1 MVPFCSE
8 EGTASIRIMKM
19 KKWMIALP
27 FRRQF
32 VMACL
37 WALVVLSA
45 IFIVKAVFSSDY
57 AADSIYLSI
66 SLNSPEDG
74 VAALYYDVGKGFN
87 DDHVVFVSI
96 RGGGRVYDYLFKIPN
111 QTIYNLR
118 WNLLLATHRVISF
131 HNMEILDGFRRPIK
145 RLSLSQL
152 EPLHQIRTFALSD
165 AKADF
170 QVQEGANDPQIKI
183 RLDSPLS
190 VKRFS
195 SLFLFV
201 GGLFLEFLGLFLS
214 ACLLIY
220 IWFRQKDK
228 VIATVIVITLVFFG
242 WRCWSQYNDAR
253 SLFLQVAMSSSVDSI
268 AQVFYDLG
276 RGLNEN
282 QSQQMHTTRREDL
295 RQYRFKLPNK
305 KIYDLR
311 FDPMVTGGKVR
322 IGEIR
327 VTDAYGNL
335 LREIPLRQ
343 LKPLDQI
350 RTINYKDDGV
360 EIVVPEGANDPKIA
374 IPLKDALNF
383 ENKLPFPRARWFLS
397 LMAELVLC
405 VLFAF
410 VFIWAWRR
418 WRNLCLAG
426 HGD

>member
-1 MVPFCSE
+1 
-8 EGTASIRIMKM
+8 
-19 KKWMIALP
+19 MIALP

-45 IFIVKAVFSSDY
+45 IFIVRTVFSRDY
-57 AADSIYLSI
+57 DADSIYLSV

-87 DDHVVFVSI
+87 DNHVVFVSI
-96 RGGGRVYDYLFKIPN
+96 RGGGEVYDYLFKMPN
-111 QTIYNLR
+111 RTIYNLR
-118 WNLLLATHRVISF
+118 WNLPFLTNDAISF
-131 HNMEILDGFRRPIK
+131 RKMEILDGFRRPIK
-145 RLSLSQL
+145 RLSLSRL

-183 RLDSPLS
+183 RLESPLS
-190 VKRFS
+190 VKRLS

-220 IWFRQKDK
+220 IWFRQRDK
-228 VIATVIVITLVFFG
+228 VIATVIVISLVFFG
-242 WRCWSQYNDAR
+242 WRCWSQYDDAM
-253 SLFLQVAMSSSVDSI
+253 SLFLQVAMSSSVDST
-268 AQVFYDLG
+268 AQVYYDLG
-276 RGLNEN
+276 QGLNEN

-311 FDPMVTGGKVR
+311 FDPIMKGGKVR

-335 LREIPLRQ
+335 LRDIPLRQ
-343 LKPLDQI
+343 LKLIAPF
-350 RTINYKDDGV
+350 RTIYYEDDGM
-360 EIVVPEGANDPKIA
+360 EIVFPEDAEDPQIA
-374 IPLKDALNF
+374 IPLKGALNF
-383 ENKLPFPRARWFLS
+383 EDKLPFPMVRWLLE
-397 LMAELVLC
+397 LMAELVLS

-410 VFIWAWRR
+410 IFIWAWRR
-418 WRNLCLAG
+418 WRNLFLEG
-426 HGD
+426 LDSPFVGRGIQP

>member
-1 MVPFCSE
+1 
-8 EGTASIRIMKM
+8 
-19 KKWMIALP
+19 MIALP

-45 IFIVKAVFSSDY
+45 IFIVRAVFSRDY
-57 AADSIYLSI
+57 NADSIYLSV
-66 SLNSPEDG
+66 SLNSPQDG

-87 DDHVVFVSI
+87 DNHVVFVSI
-96 RGGGRVYDYLFKIPN
+96 RGGGEVYDYLFKMPN
-111 QTIYNLR
+111 RTIYNLR
-118 WNLLLATHRVISF
+118 WNLPFLTNDAISF
-131 HNMEILDGFRRPIK
+131 RKMEILDGFRRPIK
-145 RLSLSQL
+145 RLSLSRL

-183 RLDSPLS
+183 RLESPLS
-190 VKRFS
+190 VKRLS

-220 IWFRQKDK
+220 IWFRQRDK
-228 VIATVIVITLVFFG
+228 VIATVIVISFVFFG
-242 WRCWSQYNDAR
+242 WRCWSQYDDAM
-253 SLFLQVAMSSSVDSI
+253 SLFLQVAMSSSVDST
-268 AQVFYDLG
+268 AQVYYDLG
-276 RGLNEN
+276 QGLNEN

-311 FDPMVTGGKVR
+311 FDPMKTGGKVR

-335 LREIPLRQ
+335 LREISLRQ
-343 LKPLDQI
+343 LKLTAPF
-350 RTINYKDDGV
+350 RTIYYEDDGL
-360 EIVVPEGANDPKIA
+360 EIVFPEDAKDPQIA
-374 IPLKDALNF
+374 IPLKEALNF
-383 ENKLPFPRARWFLS
+383 EDKLPFPMVRWLLALMADLFLS
-397 LMAELVLC
+397 

-418 WRNLCLAG
+418 SRNLFLEG
-426 HGD
+426 LDSPFVGRGTQP

>member
-1 MVPFCSE
+1 
-8 EGTASIRIMKM
+8 
-19 KKWMIALP
+19 MIALS

-45 IFIVKAVFSSDY
+45 IFIVRAVFSRDY
-57 AADSIYLSI
+57 NADSIYLSV
-66 SLNSPEDG
+66 SLNSPQDG

-87 DDHVVFVSI
+87 DNHVVFVSI
-96 RGGGRVYDYLFKIPN
+96 RGGGEVYDYLFKMPN
-111 QTIYNLR
+111 RTIYNLR
-118 WNLLLATHRVISF
+118 WNLPFLTNDAISF
-131 HNMEILDGFRRPIK
+131 RKMEILDGFRRPIK
-145 RLSLSQL
+145 RLSLSRL

-183 RLDSPLS
+183 RLESPLS
-190 VKRFS
+190 VKRLS

-220 IWFRQKDK
+220 IWFRQRDK
-228 VIATVIVITLVFFG
+228 VIATVIVISFVFFG
-242 WRCWSQYNDAR
+242 WRCWSQYDDAM
-253 SLFLQVAMSSSVDSI
+253 SLFLQVAMSSSVDST
-268 AQVFYDLG
+268 AQVYYDLG
-276 RGLNEN
+276 QGLNEN
-282 QSQQMHTTRREDL
+282 QSQKIHTTRREDL

-311 FDPMVTGGKVR
+311 FDPMKTGGKVR

-335 LREIPLRQ
+335 LRDIPLRQ
-343 LKPLDQI
+343 LKLIAPF
-350 RTINYKDDGV
+350 RTIYYEDDGM
-360 EIVVPEGANDPKIA
+360 EIVFPEDAKDPQIA
-374 IPLKDALNF
+374 IPLKSALNF
-383 ENKLPFPRARWFLS
+383 EDKLPFPMVRWLLALMADLFLS
-397 LMAELVLC
+397 I
-405 VLFAF
+405 LFAF

-418 WRNLCLAG
+418 WRNLFLEG
-426 HGD
+426 LDSPFVGRGTQP